1 MPYLQISRIYHEK
14 LIILPKRI
22 YKLNAILIRMPL
34 KIHKELEKK
43 ILKCMRNPKRPEV
56 VNIILSRKSNAG
68 GSIAMPGSQITFQSH
83 SVKWYRHK
91 DSHSYMPTQPTNG
104 NQ

>member
-43 ILKCMRNPKRPEV
+43 
-56 VNIILSRKSNAG
+56 S
-68 GSIAMPGSQITFQSH
+68 
-83 SVKWYRHK
+83 
-91 DSHSYMPTQPTNG
+91 
-104 NQ
+104 